1 MISSSRVVIATASAA
16 TTTTRTVSS
25 LAAASALLSS
35 TRLHLPRSATTTTST
50 HHHRRH
56 CSIGGHYGKDIV
68 LDLRSNILFHQSCDM
83 SQSSITPSISTAIS
97 SSAMTDIE
105 DIHRRAMMNRR
116 TTYIDP
122 VTNFTVF
129 TELAHLKRGVCCGNI
144 CRHCPYGHVNVR
156 NRPIIV
162 NDDTTGRRKIPKAAS
177 GDQAMTSRL
186 VQRIMN
192 GTYYDENE
200 EEGESD
206 EAEGAITNNLYSS
219 STIADA
225 NTSSNTQ
232 SIAATR
238 NRQST
243 NTSTITKAVV
253 GSGKGGNEGGT
264 FTNKNVPY
272 TRKGDTGTAQ
282 LFTGECRKKDDALFE
297 ALGTVDELCSIVGLV
312 HAHLTTAATT
322 TTTATQAQA
331 QEAESN
337 SSNNKYG
344 ELPNQLLDVMSRLF
358 DVGSHIA
365 KPTPQRRRRRQQQQ
379 SNRQG
384 ESNHNA
390 TTTTTTSDKNSNYSG
405 YDFIHSTTTLE
416 GWIDNM
422 TNELPEL
429 LSFIIPTGSIVSAQ
443 LHVARTVCR
452 RAERCMVPLVIDAAK
467 SHHHHS
473 DNKVDDDDDDDDD
486 DDNKEV
492 ERTIDPAALAYV
504 NRLSDY
510 FFTAARFVNYCDG
523 IDEVQYRAIGEER
536 RSVESTTTTHRERV
550 VVKLNKK

>member
-1 MISSSRVVIATASAA
+1 MISSSRVVIATASTA
-16 TTTTRTVSS
+16 TTTTRTLSS
-25 LAAASALLSS
+25 LAAASALVSS
-35 TRLHLPRSATTTTST
+35 TRLHLPKSATTTST
-50 HHHRRH
+50 HRHRRH
-56 CSIGGHYGKDIV
+56 CSIGRHYGKDIV
-68 LDLRSNILFHQSCDM
+68 LDLRSNIRFHQSCDM
-83 SQSSITPSISTAIS
+83 SQSSITPPSSCNMGKIGSTAIS
-97 SSAMTDIE
+97 SSSAMTDDIE
-105 DIHRRAMMNRR
+105 DVHRHAMMNRR

-122 VTNFTVF
+122 VTDFTVF

-156 NRPIIV
+156 NRPIV
-162 NDDTTGRRKIPKAAS
+162 NDDTTGRRMIPKAAS

-192 GTYYDENE
+192 GTYYNENE
-200 EEGESD
+200 EEEESD
-206 EAEGAITNNLYSS
+206 EAEEGAITNN
-219 STIADA
+219 
-225 NTSSNTQ
+225 NTQ

-243 NTSTITKAVV
+243 NNSTITKAVV

-312 HAHLTTAATT
+312 HAHLTT
-322 TTTATQAQA
+322 TATRAQA

-365 KPTPQRRRRRQQQQ
+365 KPTPQRQQQQ

-384 ESNHNA
+384 ESNHN
-390 TTTTTTSDKNSNYSG
+390 G
-405 YDFIHSTTTLE
+405 YDFGHSTTTLE

-467 SHHHHS
+467 SQHHHS
-473 DNKVDDDDDDDDD
+473 DNKVDDDDDDDD

-492 ERTIDPAALAYV
+492 ERTIDQAALAYV

-536 RSVESTTTTHRERV
+536 RSVKSTTTTHRERV